1 MRTGAFAGLLL
12 MAVAG
17 CGGDKA
23 PPVPP
28 EHARAF
34 AVCQGMMRELY
45 EDWRKRHRKEMSPAE
60 FARRIRFGELGSQGT
75 AVRSLGGGVFEV
87 QGWADRPNET
97 RQKQGTFRGQ
107 FACTLRESW
116 TEVAPTQVI
125 G

>member
-1 MRTGAFAGLLL
+1 MRTPYIAGLLMIAFAG
-12 MAVAG
+12 
-17 CGGDKA
+17 CGKEA
-23 PPVPP
+23 PPIPP

-34 AVCQGMMRELY
+34 AVCQGMMREMY
-45 EDWRKRHRKEMSPAE
+45 ESWRQRHRKEMSPAE
-60 FARRIRFGELGSQGT
+60 FARRTRFGELGEEGT

-97 RQKQGTFRGQ
+97 RQNEGTFRGQ

-116 TEVAPTQVI
+116 TRTAPIQVI